1 MHKGKNNKGLT
12 LVELIVAVA
21 ILAIIVLP
29 LLKAFVIS
37 AGTNAK
43 AKEKLRTTELAQ
55 NIMEGL
61 EAADLSNLTY
71 QFCNSGTDNCDFTL
85 LTGQK
90 QMTVS
95 QMDTDTDGVYCFAM
109 KDLTAS
115 EKKYD
120 ALITISANQETAE
133 NGTKNNADEV
143 VNISRIDTGHDALSV
158 PSKTAD
164 DIMTAIWKQYPDV
177 PQSDISRTITVSIE
191 TVSGVSDP
199 YQRVTVS
206 YQYNWKKNGID
217 YVFPSGA
224 SSNLYSDVLFENAG
238 AADRSLSNVY
248 LFFYPWYTSTQGNLS
263 DTIIISNTSD
273 QDVAVYLVKQES
285 NAANLETLETGYR
298 VTVNVKEPYVS
309 AADTGTNTVVR
320 TNLNTNLVTGTDAD
334 QAIWSLNDEIADAA
348 KKITR
353 KALSAKEAQDRLYD
367 VTVSIYPSGAYDSKF
382 KDSDA
387 ITTLTGGMLN

>member
-1 MHKGKNNKGLT
+1 MYKGKNNKGLT
-12 LVELIVAVA
+12 LVELIVTVA

-55 NIMEGL
+55 NVMEGL
-61 EAADLSNLTY
+61 EATDLLNVVS
-71 QFCNSGTDNCDFTL
+71 QFCDPGTDNCDFTL
-85 LTGQK
+85 LTGQE
-90 QMTVS
+90 QMTVR
-95 QMDTDTDGVYCFAM
+95 QMDTDTDGVYRFAM

-133 NGTKNNADEV
+133 NGTTNNADEV

-158 PSKTAD
+158 PSKTTD

-177 PQSDISRTITVSIE
+177 QQSDISRTITVSIE

-206 YQYNWKKNGID
+206 YQYKWTKDGTE

-224 SSNLYSDVLFENAG
+224 SSDLYSDVIFENAG
-238 AADRSLSNVY
+238 AADRTLSNVY
-248 LFFYPWYTSTQGNLS
+248 LFFYPWYTSTQGRQS
-263 DTIIISNTSD
+263 DLVNISNPSD
-273 QDVAVYLVKQES
+273 QDVTVYLVKQES
-285 NAANLETLETGYR
+285 NAANLEMLELGYR
-298 VTVNVKEPYVS
+298 VTVNVQEPYQTAS
-309 AADTGTNTVVR
+309 DTCTNTCVR
-320 TNLNTNLVTGTDAD
+320 TNLDTNLATGEAAD
-334 QAIWSLNDEIADAA
+334 QAIWSLNGFTADAA
-348 KKITR
+348 GKIIR
-353 KALSAKEAQDRLYD
+353 NALSAKESQDRLYD
-367 VTVSIYPSGAYDSKF
+367 VTVSIYPSGAYESNF
-382 KDSDA
+382 IDSDA